1 MERVEAY
8 VPPPIEEGIEE
19 HKENHGFENRSQ
31 AIRDLLRRG
40 MQTER
45 EMA

>member
-8 VPPPIEEGIEE
+8 VPPPIEQGIEK
-19 HKENHGFENRSQ
+19 HRQKHGFENRSQ

-40 MQTER
+40 IDNE
-45 EMA
+45 

>member
-8 VPPPIEEGIEE
+8 VPPPIRNGIEE
-19 HKENHGFENRSQ
+19 HRQEHGFENRSQ

-40 MQTER
+40 LDNE
-45 EMA
+45 